1 MKKEK
6 WIKPTMALLIS
17 AGIWFYDLAFGG
29 TLKLT
34 VTDVTDALNAC
45 KVPLIIAGVLTIIAV
60 ILALISFKLKK
71 PLKNL
76 VRVQSPVALLLA
88 VMVAI
93 NGFCNIEYSVVNSVF
108 SGSVGMS
115 EETYDASKKLAL
127 QIAEEGIVLLKNEE
141 KALPLSSDIS
151 KINVFG
157 WSSIHPIYG
166 GTGSGAMSEEQC
178 ISLIQGLENAGYE
191 VNSKLQDFYHDFRD
205 ERPHGSLLLREI
217 GQTKGDWTV
226 PEPTIE
232 EYEEA
237 GIFEQAKEFSDTA
250 MIFIARS
257 GGEAGDLPMNITASG
272 EENRQFGK
280 LAESYDFTVQ
290 EDDID
295 PQKSYLELSNREE
308 KMVDKVAK
316 EFENVIVVINSSN
329 TMELGWLEKYDNIKA
344 ALVVSGPGEVGFQAL
359 GKILK
364 GDVNPSGHL
373 TDTYV
378 YDLYNTPVS
387 KNYGSFMY
395 DNYAKV
401 TGGEKNI
408 SMFVNYVEGIY
419 VGYKFYETAA
429 KEGLINYEKTVQY
442 PFGYGLSYTEFDIR
456 LCGINTAS
464 KGVTVT
470 VEVENTGTTYSG
482 KEVVQIYASLPQD
495 GSRKE
500 FRRLVGYEKT
510 EELKPGEKE
519 MLNIVLPAKAF
530 ASFLEE
536 QQEWR
541 IQAGAY
547 GIWIGNSL
555 SEAKLSAGV
564 KVSADVMMEKTKKLE
579 DHSEVVEI
587 KDCAEELCRR
597 AEEWTAL
604 LEELPNVSFEP
615 EAEEKK
621 VCRFPEETEI
631 PVEDLISLLYGNM
644 SEIRSTLGA
653 SGIKVPGTAG
663 ETSEALLDQY
673 GIPSLIMA
681 DGPAGIRLQQTYEV
695 DREKD
700 TVYGT
705 GVLGSLENGYL
716 VGRKDHEGAERY
728 YQYCTAFPVGTALA
742 QSWNKKLM
750 EQFGRKVAA
759 EMEEFHINLWLAPG
773 LNIHRNPLCGRNF
786 EYYSED
792 PFLAGTLAAAVTRGV
807 QSRPGCG
814 VTIKHFACNNQED
827 NRMGVDAHVSERTLR
842 EIYLRGFEIAVKE
855 GAPTAIMSSYNLIN
869 GVHAANSKDLC
880 TRIAREEWGFDGVI
894 MSDWNTTVPE
904 DGSIP
909 WVCVAAGNDI
919 IMPGNPDD
927 DKNIRDAY
935 KEGKLTE
942 KEIRLCADRILKLIR
957 RLS

>member
-1 MKKEK
+1 MHDGATWQVWFSSQRLSEEPSKFNLSGD
-6 WIKPTMALLIS
+6 AS
-17 AGIWFYDLAFGG
+17 AG
-29 TLKLT
+29 
-34 VTDVTDALNAC
+34 
-45 KVPLIIAGVLTIIAV
+45 
-60 ILALISFKLKK
+60 
-71 PLKNL
+71 
-76 VRVQSPVALLLA
+76 
-88 VMVAI
+88 
-93 NGFCNIEYSVVNSVF
+93 
-108 SGSVGMS
+108 
-115 EETYDASKKLAL
+115 
-127 QIAEEGIVLLKNEE
+127 
-141 KALPLSSDIS
+141 
-151 KINVFG
+151 
-157 WSSIHPIYG
+157 H
-166 GTGSGAMSEEQC
+166 
-178 ISLIQGLENAGYE
+178 
-191 VNSKLQDFYHDFRD
+191 H
-205 ERPHGSLLLREI
+205 
-217 GQTKGDWTV
+217 
-226 PEPTIE
+226 
-232 EYEEA
+232 
-237 GIFEQAKEFSDTA
+237 
-250 MIFIARS
+250 
-257 GGEAGDLPMNITASG
+257 
-272 EENRQFGK
+272 
-280 LAESYDFTVQ
+280 
-290 EDDID
+290 
-295 PQKSYLELSNREE
+295 
-308 KMVDKVAK
+308 
-316 EFENVIVVINSSN
+316 
-329 TMELGWLEKYDNIKA
+329 
-344 ALVVSGPGEVGFQAL
+344 
-359 GKILK
+359 
-364 GDVNPSGHL
+364 
-373 TDTYV
+373 
-378 YDLYNTPVS
+378 
-387 KNYGSFMY
+387 
-395 DNYAKV
+395 
-401 TGGEKNI
+401 
-408 SMFVNYVEGIY
+408 
-419 VGYKFYETAA
+419 
-429 KEGLINYEKTVQY
+429 
-442 PFGYGLSYTEFDIR
+442 
-456 LCGINTAS
+456 CGINTAS

-579 DHSEVVEI
+579 DHSEVVKI

-597 AEEWTAL
+597 AEGWTAL

-673 GIPSLIMA
+673 GIPSLIMV

-716 VGRKDHEGAERY
+716 VGKKDHEGAERY

-807 QSRPGCG
+807 QSRRGCG

-855 GAPTAIMSSYNLIN
+855 GVPTAIMSSYNLIN

-904 DGSIP
+904 DGSIS

-935 KEGKLTE
+935 KGGKLTE

>member
-1 MKKEK
+1 ME
-6 WIKPTMALLIS
+6 
-17 AGIWFYDLAFGG
+17 
-29 TLKLT
+29 
-34 VTDVTDALNAC
+34 
-45 KVPLIIAGVLTIIAV
+45 
-60 ILALISFKLKK
+60 
-71 PLKNL
+71 KNL
-76 VRVQSPVALLLA
+76 KHSGTRSTEVCQREIDHA
-88 VMVAI
+88 VFAR
-93 NGFCNIEYSVVNSVF
+93 E
-108 SGSVGMS
+108 
-115 EETYDASKKLAL
+115 A
-127 QIAEEGIVLLKNEE
+127 AEEGIVLLKNEGL
-141 KALPLSSDIS
+141 LPLKKDT
-151 KINVFG
+151 KIALLG
-157 WSSIHPIYG
+157 IGAEKTIKG
-166 GTGSGAMSEEQC
+166 GTGSGDVNNRESVSIYAGIKEKNAGIVSEEW
-178 ISLIQGLENAGYE
+178 L
-191 VNSKLQDFYHDFRD
+191 KDYHNR
-205 ERPHGSLLLREI
+205 
-217 GQTKGDWTV
+217 
-226 PEPTIE
+226 
-232 EYEEA
+232 Y
-237 GIFEQAKEFSDTA
+237 EQARTEWKEQILEAAKHVDNPFDAYAANPFA
-250 MIFIARS
+250 MPDGRAVT
-257 GGEAGDLPMNITASG
+257 N
-272 EENRQFGK
+272 
-280 LAESYDFTVQ
+280 
-290 EDDID
+290 ED
-295 PQKSYLELSNREE
+295 
-308 KMVDKVAK
+308 
-316 EFENVIVVINSSN
+316 
-329 TMELGWLEKYDNIKA
+329 IKA
-344 ALVVSGPGEVGFQAL
+344 AEAAVYVISRISGE
-359 GKILK
+359 GKDRRKRK
-364 GDVNPSGHL
+364 GDYYLSDQEEKDLYFLNEQKIPTVLIINAGGPVELTDLLAGTENICAILNISQLGQEGGNAVADILFGEFTPSGKL
-373 TDTYV
+373 TTTWTKR
-378 YDLYNTPVS
+378 YDDCPAAEEFSYLNGNLETEE
-387 KNYGSFMY
+387 
-395 DNYAKV
+395 YA
-401 TGGEKNI
+401 
-408 SMFVNYVEGIY
+408 EGIY
-419 VGYKFYETAA
+419 VGYRYFDSFGIEP
-429 KEGLINYEKTVQY
+429 LFS
-442 PFGYGLSYTEFDIR
+442 FGYGLSYTEFDIR
-456 LCGINTAS
+456 LCGINTDS

-615 EAEEKK
+615 ETEEKK
-621 VCRFPEETEI
+621 VCRLPEETEI
-631 PVEDLISLLYGNM
+631 PVEDLIPLMYGNM

-827 NRMGVDAHVSERTLR
+827 NRMGVDAHISERTLR

-855 GAPTAIMSSYNLIN
+855 GAPTSIMSSYNLIN

-942 KEIRLCADRILKLIR
+942 KEIRLCANRILKLIR